1 MPSPEEAAN
10 EDVIK
15 RCRELQAAV
24 RAKDAE
30 IAVRR
35 ARAAE
40 SHGQPGQSREQQ
52 DVTDAPLSELMFAS
66 YMAAVQVERDGVG
79 PPHDWPFE
87 KRIVGLDDLSKDKV
101 KLDLRLSIPPQP
113 AGANRSGAYVVSGDV

>member
-30 IAVRR
+30 IAVLR
-35 ARAAE
+35 ARAAK

-52 DVTDAPLSELMFAS
+52 DVTDAPL
-66 YMAAVQVERDGVG
+66 
-79 PPHDWPFE
+79 
-87 KRIVGLDDLSKDKV
+87 
-101 KLDLRLSIPPQP
+101 
-113 AGANRSGAYVVSGDV
+113 